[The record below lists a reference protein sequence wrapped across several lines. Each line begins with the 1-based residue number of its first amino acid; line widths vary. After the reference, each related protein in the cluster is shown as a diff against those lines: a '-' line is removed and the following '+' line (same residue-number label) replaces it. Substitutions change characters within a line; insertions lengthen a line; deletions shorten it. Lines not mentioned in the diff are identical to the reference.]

1 MFRKIDRGHCG
12 TRVHRRMAQGRRRR
26 TPGRRRRTTW
36 KPPIMPWALRARF
49 ARLIPNY
56 SAPYRPGP
64 RKQNIRAV
72 A

>member
-1 MFRKIDRGHCG
+1 
-12 TRVHRRMAQGRRRR
+12 
-26 TPGRRRRTTW
+26 
-36 KPPIMPWALRARF
+36 MPWALRARF